1 MTTMHE
7 IQFAYEVG
15 EEVVFLL
22 GEEARAAG
30 AVWSIGE
37 IVERGISAGRPR
49 YTVRFRAGNETHTV
63 IVGQDA
69 IEGTA

>member
-7 IQFAYEVG
+7 IEFAYEVA
-15 EEVVFLL
+15 EEVVFRL
-22 GEEARAAG
+22 GEGAHDA

-37 IVERGISAGRPR
+37 IVERAVSDGRPH
-49 YTVRFRAGNETHTV
+49 YVVRFRAGDEARTA